1 MRPFSRLICL
11 GIVSAFVFIPAV
23 RAQDPPVTS
32 GQASKDQS
40 TDKTVQNDKNK
51 KAAAQAQ
58 NGRITKSQQ
67 KKLYNELGSPYK
79 IWLDN
84 DVPYIITDAERE
96 TFLKLSTNEERENF
110 IENFWLRRDPTPDTP
125 ENEFKEEHFRRIAY
139 ANEHFASGAPGWKT
153 DRGRIYIIWGKPDDI
168 DAHPSGGAYNRT
180 PEEGGGST
188 STFPFETW
196 TYNYLETIGNN
207 VKLEFV
213 DTSGTN
219 EYHLTSDPGE
229 KDALLYV
236 PGAGLSELES
246 YGMAD
251 KSQRFTQSNGT
262 TNPISEFSY
271 NTGDQDE
278 FTRLELASKIFVAP
292 PVKFKGLE
300 ELVTSRIVRNQLPF
314 QYGFSYLKITS
325 DTVMVPITIELN
337 NRAMSFEEKD
347 GVHLGTLNLYARI
360 STIGGRIVQVFEDTI
375 NRDFPDTLFQQELT
389 KKSIYG
395 KTIPLNPGLY
405 RLDIVL
411 KDTHSGNTGVVST
424 SLKVP
429 RFDAEKLDASTLI
442 LADNIEKVP
451 PRQIG
456 IGPFVLGDVKVRPE
470 LDNTFTAE
478 QKMGIYFQVYNL
490 KLDQTTHKSSAIAH
504 VKITNAKGDQTVI
517 DTSQTSEEFKQFG
530 DQLTIET
537 QITLHQNDFAPG
549 KYKLEITIDD
559 KVGNQSLTRSQEFTV
574 RASAQPAR
582 ATAAN

>member
-1 MRPFSRLICL
+1 MRPYSRLICL
-11 GIVSAFVFIPAV
+11 GIAAAFIVIPAV

-32 GQASKDQS
+32 GQTQ
-40 TDKTVQNDKNK
+40 TDKNK

-58 NGRITKSQQ
+58 NGHITKAQQ

-79 IWLDN
+79 VWLDN

-96 TFLKLSTNEERENF
+96 TFLKLSTNEERETF

-139 ANEHFASGAPGWKT
+139 ANEHYASGQPGWKT

-168 DAHPSGGAYNRT
+168 EAHPSGGQYNRT
-180 PEEGGGST
+180 PEEGGGQT

-196 TYNYLETIGNN
+196 TYNYLEGLGNN
-207 VKLEFV
+207 IKLEFL
-213 DTSGTN
+213 DKSGTN
-219 EYHLTSDPGE
+219 EYKLTTDPGE

-236 PGAGLSELES
+236 PGAGLSDLEMQ
-246 YGMAD
+246 GLAD
-251 KSQRFTQSNGT
+251 KTQRFTQSNGT
-262 TNPISEFSY
+262 TSPLSEFSY

-278 FTRLELASKIFVAP
+278 FTRLELAAKIFVAP
-292 PVKFKGLE
+292 PVKFKSLE
-300 ELVTSRIVRNQLPF
+300 ELVTARIVRNQLPF

-325 DTVMVPITIELN
+325 DTVMVPITIELD
-337 NRAMSFEEKD
+337 NRSMSFEEKD

-360 STIGGRIVQVFEDTI
+360 STIGGRVVQVFEDTI
-375 NRDFPDTLFQQELT
+375 HDDFPDTLFQQYLT

-405 RLDIVL
+405 RLDIVI
-411 KDTHSGNTGVVST
+411 KDTKSGNTGVVST
-424 SLKVP
+424 SLRVP
-429 RFDAEKLDASTLI
+429 RFDTEKLDASTLI
-442 LADNIEKVP
+442 LADSIEKVP

-456 IGPFVLGDVKVRPE
+456 IGPFVLGDVKVRPALNQE
-470 LDNTFTAE
+470 FNAE

-490 KLDQTTHKSSAIAH
+490 APDPTSHKSNAVAH
-504 VKITNAKGDQTVI
+504 VKITSAKGGQVVMETAE
-517 DTSQTSEEFKQFG
+517 TSEQLKQFG

-537 QITLHQNDFAPG
+537 QITLHQSDFAPG

-559 KVGNQSLTRSQEFTV
+559 KVTNQSLTRTQEFTV
-574 RASAQPAR
+574 NPAPQPAR
-582 ATAAN
+582 ATASN

>member
-1 MRPFSRLICL
+1 MRPYSRLICL
-11 GIVSAFVFIPAV
+11 GIAAVFIAMPTV
-23 RAQDPPVTS
+23 HAQD
-32 GQASKDQS
+32 Q
-40 TDKTVQNDKNK
+40 TDKTAQNDKNK
-51 KAAAQAQ
+51 KSAAQS
-58 NGRITKSQQ
+58 GRITKAQQ

-139 ANEHFASGAPGWKT
+139 ANEHFASGQPGWKT

-168 DAHPSGGAYNRT
+168 EAHPSGGAYNRT

-196 TYNYLETIGNN
+196 TYNYLEGIGNN
-207 VKLEFV
+207 VKLEFL
-213 DTSGTN
+213 DKSGTN
-219 EYHLTSDPGE
+219 EYKLTTDPGE

-236 PGAGLSELES
+236 PGAGLSDLEQQ
-246 YGMAD
+246 GLAD
-251 KSQRFTQSNGT
+251 KTQRFTQSNGT
-262 TNPISEFSY
+262 TSPLSEFSY

-278 FTRLELASKIFVAP
+278 FTRLELAAKIFVAP
-292 PVKFKGLE
+292 PVKFKSLE
-300 ELVTSRIVRNQLPF
+300 ELVTSRIVRNQLAF
-314 QYGFSYLKITS
+314 DYGFSYLKITS

-337 NRAMSFEEKD
+337 NRSMSFEEKD

-360 STIGGRIVQVFEDTI
+360 STIGGRVVQVFEDTI
-375 NRDFPDTLFQQELT
+375 NRDFPDSLFQQELN

-395 KTIPLNPGLY
+395 KTIPLNAGLY

-424 SLKVP
+424 SLRVP
-429 RFDAEKLDASTLI
+429 RFDEEKIDASTLI
-442 LADNIEKVP
+442 LADSIEKVP

-470 LDNTFTAE
+470 LHQEFTAE

-490 KLDQTTHKSSAIAH
+490 KLDATTNKSNATAH
-504 VKITNAKGDQTVI
+504 VRITSAKGDQVI
-517 DTSQTSEEFKQFG
+517 VDTTETSADFKQFG
-530 DQLTIET
+530 NELTIET
-537 QITLHQNDFAPG
+537 QVTLHQSDFAPG
-549 KYKLEITIDD
+549 KYKLEITVDD
-559 KVGNQSLTRSQEFTV
+559 KVGNQTLTRSQEFTV
-574 RASAQPAR
+574 KPAAQPQR

>member
-1 MRPFSRLICL
+1 MRPFSRFICL
-11 GIVSAFVFIPAV
+11 GIAAVFILMPAV
-23 RAQDPPVTS
+23 RAQNPPVTS

-40 TDKTVQNDKNK
+40 TDKTAQNDKNK
-51 KAAAQAQ
+51 KAAAQS
-58 NGRITKSQQ
+58 GRLTKGQQ

-79 IWLDN
+79 VWLDS

-139 ANEHFASGAPGWKT
+139 ANEHYASGEPGWKT

-188 STFPFETW
+188 STYPFETW
-196 TYNYLETIGNN
+196 TYNYLEGLGNN
-207 VKLEFV
+207 IKLEFV
-213 DTSGTN
+213 DKSGTN
-219 EYHLTSDPGE
+219 EYRLTTDPGE

-251 KSQRFTQSNGT
+251 KSQRFQQSNGT

-278 FTRLELASKIFVAP
+278 FTRLELAAKIFVAP

-325 DTVMVPITIELN
+325 DTVMVPITIELD
-337 NRAMSFEEKD
+337 NRSMSYEEKD

-375 NRDFPDTLFQQELT
+375 HDDFPDTLFQQYIT

-411 KDTHSGNTGVVST
+411 KDTKSGNTGVVST

-429 RFDAEKLDASTLI
+429 RFDTEKLDASTLI

-456 IGPFVLGDVKVRPE
+456 IGPFVLGDVKVRPALNQE
-470 LDNTFTAE
+470 FTAE
-478 QKMGIYFQVYNL
+478 QKMGIYFQIYNL
-490 KLDQTTHKSSAIAH
+490 KLDPTTHKSSAVAH
-504 VKITNAKGDQTVI
+504 VKITSAKGDQVVV

-537 QITLHQNDFAPG
+537 QITLHQSDFAPG

-559 KVGNQSLTRSQEFTV
+559 KVGNQTLTRSQDFTV
-574 RASAQPAR
+574 KPSSQPTRAAA
-582 ATAAN
+582 AAN

>member
-1 MRPFSRLICL
+1 MRAYSRLICL
-11 GIVSAFVFIPAV
+11 GIVSTFILIPAV
-23 RAQDPPVTS
+23 RAQNPPVTS
-32 GQASKDQS
+32 GQTSQDQ
-40 TDKTVQNDKNK
+40 TDKTDKNK

-58 NGRITKSQQ
+58 TGRISRAQQ

-79 IWLDN
+79 VWLDN

-139 ANEHFASGAPGWKT
+139 ANEHFASGKPGWKT
-153 DRGRIYIIWGKPDDI
+153 DRGRIYIIWGEPNDKDQ
-168 DAHPSGGAYNRT
+168 HPSGGNYNRT
-180 PEEGGGST
+180 AEEGGGST
-188 STFPFETW
+188 STFPFEIW
-196 TYNYLETIGNN
+196 TYNYLEGLGNN
-207 VKLEFV
+207 IKLEFV

-219 EYHLTSDPGE
+219 DYHLTTDPGE

-246 YGMAD
+246 YGLSD
-251 KSQRFTQSNGT
+251 KTQRFTQSNGT

-278 FTRLELASKIFVAP
+278 FTRLELAAKIFVAP

-314 QYGFSYLKITS
+314 QYGFSYLKITN
-325 DTVMVPITIELN
+325 DTVMVPITVELN

-360 STIGGRIVQVFEDTI
+360 STIGGRVVQVFEDTI
-375 NRDFPDTLFQQELT
+375 HDDFPDSLFQQYLT

-411 KDTHSGNTGVVST
+411 KDTHSGNTGVIST
-424 SLKVP
+424 SLRVP
-429 RFDAEKLDASTLI
+429 RFDTEKLDASTLI
-442 LADNIEKVP
+442 LADSIEKVP
-451 PRQIG
+451 AKQIG
-456 IGPFVLGDVKVRPE
+456 IGAFVLGDVKVRPALNQE
-470 LDNTFTAE
+470 FTAD

-490 KLDQTTHKSSAIAH
+490 KLDATTNKSNVVAH
-504 VKITNAKGDQTVI
+504 VRITSAKGDQVI
-517 DTSQTSEEFKQFG
+517 LDTHETSDELKQYG

-537 QITLHQNDFAPG
+537 QVTLHQADFAPG

-559 KVGNQSLTRSQEFTV
+559 KVGNQTLTRSQEFTV
-574 RASAQPAR
+574 KASSVPAR

>member
-11 GIVSAFVFIPAV
+11 GIVSAIAFIPSV

-32 GQASKDQS
+32 GQAGKDQS

-58 NGRITKSQQ
+58 NGHITKSQQ

-79 IWLDN
+79 IWLDS

-188 STFPFETW
+188 STYPFETW
-196 TYNYLETIGNN
+196 TYNYLEGIGNN
-207 VKLEFV
+207 IKLEFL
-213 DTSGTN
+213 DKSGTN
-219 EYHLTSDPGE
+219 EYYLTSDPGE

-251 KSQRFTQSNGT
+251 KTQRFTQSNGT

-375 NRDFPDTLFQQELT
+375 HRDFPDSLFQQDIT

-478 QKMGIYFQVYNL
+478 QKMGIYFQIYNL
-490 KLDQTTHKSSAIAH
+490 KLDETTHKSNAVAH
-504 VKITNAKGDQTVI
+504 VKITTAKGDQVI
-517 DTSQTSEEFKQFG
+517 LDHSQTSEDFKQYG

-537 QITLHQNDFAPG
+537 QLTLHQSDFAPG

-574 RASAQPAR
+574 KPSAQPTR
-582 ATAAN
+582 AAASN

>member
-1 MRPFSRLICL
+1 MRPYSRLICL
-11 GIVSAFVFIPAV
+11 GILSAFVLMPVV

-32 GQASKDQS
+32 GQASKDQN
-40 TDKTVQNDKNK
+40 DKNDKNK
-51 KAAAQAQ
+51 KAAAQ
-58 NGRITKSQQ
+58 NGRLTKSQQ
-67 KKLYNELGSPYK
+67 NKLEKELANPYK
-79 IWLDN
+79 VWLEN

-125 ENEFKEEHFRRIAY
+125 ENEFKEEHFLRIAY
-139 ANEHFASGAPGWKT
+139 ANEHFASGQPGWKT
-153 DRGRIYIIWGKPDDI
+153 DRGRIYIIWGKADDI
-168 DAHPSGGAYNRT
+168 EAHPSGGQYNRT

-188 STFPFETW
+188 STYPFETW
-196 TYNYLETIGNN
+196 TYNYLEGIGNN
-207 VKLEFV
+207 IKLEFL
-213 DTSGTN
+213 DKSGTN
-219 EYHLTSDPGE
+219 EYKLTIDPGE

-251 KSQRFTQSNGT
+251 KTQRFTQSNGT
-262 TNPISEFSY
+262 TNPISQFSY

-278 FTRLELASKIFVAP
+278 FTRLELSAKIFVAP

-300 ELVTSRIVRNQLPF
+300 ELVTAHIVRNQLPF
-314 QYGFSYLKITS
+314 QYGISYLKITNE
-325 DTVMVPITIELN
+325 TVMVPITIELD

-360 STIGGRIVQVFEDTI
+360 STIGGRIVQTFEDTI
-375 NRDFPDTLFQQELT
+375 HSDFPDTLFQQYLT

-411 KDTHSGNTGVVST
+411 KDTHSGNTGVVT
-424 SLKVP
+424 TNMKVP
-429 RFDAEKLDASTLI
+429 RFDTEKLDASTLI

-451 PRQIG
+451 AKQIG
-456 IGPFVLGDVKVRPE
+456 IGQFVLGDVKVRPA
-470 LDNTFTAE
+470 LDQTFAAE
-478 QKMGIYFQVYNL
+478 QKMGIYFQIYNL
-490 KLDQTTHKSSAIAH
+490 KIDPTTHKSNAVAH
-504 VKITNAKGDQTVI
+504 LRITTAKGDQTI
-517 DTSQTSEEFKQFG
+517 LDSSQSSEDFKQFA

-537 QITLHQNDFAPG
+537 QLTLHQSDFPPG

-559 KVGNQSLTRSQEFTV
+559 KVGNQTLTRSQEFTV
-574 RASAQPAR
+574 KPAAQPAR
-582 ATAAN
+582 AVAAN

>member
-1 MRPFSRLICL
+1 MRPYSRLLCL
-11 GIVSAFVFIPAV
+11 GIVAAFALMPTV

-32 GQASKDQS
+32 GQASKDQ
-40 TDKTVQNDKNK
+40 TDKNK
-51 KAAAQAQ
+51 KAAAQ
-58 NGRITKSQQ
+58 REHLSKSQQ
-67 KKLYNELGSPYK
+67 NKLEKELANPYK
-79 IWLDN
+79 VWLEN

-168 DAHPSGGAYNRT
+168 EAHPSGGNYNRT

-188 STFPFETW
+188 STYPFETW
-196 TYNYLETIGNN
+196 TYNYLDTIGTNI
-207 VKLEFV
+207 KLEFL
-213 DTSGTN
+213 DKSGTN
-219 EYHLTSDPGE
+219 EYKLTSDPGE

-251 KSQRFTQSNGT
+251 KTQRFTQSNGT
-262 TNPISEFSY
+262 TNPISQFSY

-278 FTRLELASKIFVAP
+278 FTRLELAAKIFVAP
-292 PVKFKGLE
+292 PVKFKSLE
-300 ELVTSRIVRNQLPF
+300 ELVTARIVRNQLPF
-314 QYGFSYLKITS
+314 IYGFSYLKITN
-325 DTVMVPITIELN
+325 DTVMVPITIELD
-337 NRAMSFEEKD
+337 NRSMSFEEKD

-360 STIGGRIVQVFEDTI
+360 STIGGRVVQVFEDTI
-375 NRDFPDTLFQQELT
+375 HDDFPDSLFQQYLT

-424 SLKVP
+424 GLKVP
-429 RFDAEKLDASTLI
+429 RFDTEKIDASTLI

-456 IGPFVLGDVKVRPE
+456 IGPFVLGDVKVRPALNQE
-470 LDNTFTAE
+470 FTAE
-478 QKMGIYFQVYNL
+478 QKMGIYFQIYNL
-490 KLDQTTHKSSAIAH
+490 KLDATTHKSNVVAH
-504 VKITNAKGDQTVI
+504 VKITTAKGEQVI
-517 DTSQTSEEFKQFG
+517 LDTRESSDEFKQWG

-537 QITLHQNDFAPG
+537 QITLHQADFAPG
-549 KYKLEITIDD
+549 KYKIEITIDD
-559 KVGNQSLTRSQEFTV
+559 KVGNQTLTRSQEFTV
-574 RASAQPAR
+574 KPAPQPAR

>member
-11 GIVSAFVFIPAV
+11 GIASAFILIPAV

-40 TDKTVQNDKNK
+40 SDKTVQTDKNK

-58 NGRITKSQQ
+58 NGRITKAQQ

-79 IWLDN
+79 VWLDN

-139 ANEHFASGAPGWKT
+139 ANEHFASGEPGWKT

-168 DAHPSGGAYNRT
+168 DAHPTGGQYNRT

-188 STFPFETW
+188 STYPFEIW
-196 TYNYLETIGNN
+196 TYNYLEGLGNN
-207 VKLEFV
+207 IKLEFL
-213 DTSGTN
+213 DKSGTN
-219 EYHLTSDPGE
+219 QYYLTTDPGE

-236 PGAGLSELES
+236 PGAGLSEMEE

-251 KSQRFTQSNGT
+251 KTQRFTQSNGT

-278 FTRLELASKIFVAP
+278 FTRLELAAKIFVAP

-314 QYGFSYLKITS
+314 DYGFSYLKITS

-337 NRAMSFEEKD
+337 NRSMSYEEKD

-360 STIGGRIVQVFEDTI
+360 STIGGRIVQIFEDTI
-375 NRDFPDTLFQQELT
+375 HDDFPDTLFQQYLT

-395 KTIPLNPGLY
+395 KTIPLSPGLY

-411 KDTHSGNTGVVST
+411 KDTKSGNTGVVST

-429 RFDAEKLDASTLI
+429 RFDSEKLDASSLI
-442 LADNIEKVP
+442 LADSIEKVP

-456 IGPFVLGDVKVRPE
+456 IGPFVLGDVKVRPALNQE
-470 LDNTFTAE
+470 FLAE

-490 KLDQTTHKSSAIAH
+490 KLDPTTHKSNAVAH
-504 VKITNAKGDQTVI
+504 VKITNAKGDQSII
-517 DTSQTSEEFKQFG
+517 DTSETSEDFKQFG

-537 QITLHQNDFAPG
+537 QITLHQSDFAPG

-574 RASAQPAR
+574 KPIAPAAR
-582 ATAAN
+582 ATASN